1 MKKKLII
8 ILISAAVVAA
18 LAFFIYYIYQNEAGK
33 VAGEELFIPEDIN
46 VDRIENDLEFAKAIP
61 EYRMLFTGLLEQEL
75 DISFYEILDRY
86 MDRTETFTATG
97 IRSDGEVVDLEF
109 TGIKLDHILN
119 DLKFKHGIENVIIYA
134 TDLYAADLDIK
145 TLQDGSVYLVWKKE
159 GQYLNPT
166 ADGILKIVVDNGPT
180 NKWVKNPVLFDFIT
194 EFDDLVSLAD
204 RLEAEAIDFVSIQN
218 FFTLSLGYT
227 PEIDMDRWSLKI
239 RGLIENPLELSY
251 SDILDMPQSSVLATL
266 ETISNPQGGNLIGNA
281 VWTGVPFDY
290 ILEQV
295 VPEEDAQEVVFY
307 CDDGYSTSLTIDE
320 ALGEGVILAYKMN
333 GKDLTVEHGFPVR
346 MVVPGKYGMKWPKWI
361 NFVELVDYDYKGYWE
376 QRGWSDYA
384 GRDRPEDRSD

>member
-320 ALGEGVILAYKMN
+320 ALGEGVMLAYKMN

>member
-1 MKKKLII
+1 VKKKLII